1 MSGSRYALTFEVRL
15 ALCLGGV
22 ALAPAIAPAQA
33 KPAAPATAASA
44 AASATAAGA
53 AGAATAEPAFA
64 ATPAPLRPSL
74 RAWTGDRR
82 DFAVG
87 DILTV
92 LVDDYTISTAIKD
105 DLDSQRR
112 TRNLGL
118 DIRKPGTGLG
128 TSAGISTNNDANAQ
142 NRGEARR
149 ENRFQSEMSV
159 RIVAITPNGTLQV
172 LGTRRIDVDKGQQNV
187 MLGGYVRPQDV
198 TPANTVES
206 SRLADA
212 QLTYQSPGPLGKP
225 KQGMLTRMISIF
237 WP

>member
-1 MSGSRYALTFEVRL
+1 MTASRFGLRFPVRL
-15 ALCLGGV
+15 GLCLGGV

-33 KPAAPATAASA
+33 PAPKPGAGAPNVAAQAAAP
-44 AASATAAGA
+44 
-53 AGAATAEPAFA
+53 AEPAFA
-64 ATPAPLRPSL
+64 ATPAPLRPGL

-112 TRNLGL
+112 TRDLGFT
-118 DIRKPGTGLG
+118 ITKPGAGLS
-128 TSAGISTNNDANAQ
+128 TSAGVNSNNNADAE

-159 RIVAITPNGTLQV
+159 RVVAVAPNGTLQV
-172 LGTRRIDVDKGQQNV
+172 KGVRRIDVDKGQQNV
-187 MLGGYVRPQDV
+187 ALAGYVRPQDV
-198 TPANTVES
+198 SAANTVES

-225 KQGMLTRMISIF
+225 KQGLLTRVISIF